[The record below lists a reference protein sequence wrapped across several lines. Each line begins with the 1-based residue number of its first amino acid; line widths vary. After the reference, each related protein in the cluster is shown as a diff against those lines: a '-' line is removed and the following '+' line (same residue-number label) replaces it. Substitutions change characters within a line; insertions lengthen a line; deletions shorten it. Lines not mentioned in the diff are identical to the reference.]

1 MVANSSNDPGRA
13 PANPLDASLV
23 DSDGFLT
30 RSLNQDER
38 GRRQRRRVV
47 VAGCSLALFAT
58 IVVAASIITN
68 KLIASDKSAHGWALW
83 SQRRLPEAEAKFREA
98 LMEND
103 KDSDA
108 WTGLGWSLTNTG
120 RLKEAMDA
128 FKKALALTP
137 ENASAQNGLGQCALG
152 SGDLAVAE
160 EYLKKSS
167 DGVIKLAGG
176 EDKLKPT
183 DIPAAW
189 YGLVN
194 VYLLKDDFD
203 QAKQWV
209 DRIAKVDP
217 KAESLTQ
224 LREQIEKRDST
235 PTKRMFG
242 RDTAGKKSDKN
253 AEKGEKGAENNN
265 SKRAQAWQMWRGGQL
280 KEATELFREL
290 VKSDPQD
297 TNSQNGLGWCL
308 FNSGDAKAAHEAFK
322 RCLELDAS
330 HGAAL
335 NGAGQ
340 SALALHE
347 WATAEEYLQKASDSY
362 LKEIPEDKLS
372 AENLPAAWYGLVR
385 VHLVQGNYD
394 KAILWA
400 ERILKHDAKSTEV
413 QQMLDSAKKKDN
425 SQIKK
430 MFGVE

>member
-1 MVANSSNDPGRA
+1 
-13 PANPLDASLV
+13 
-23 DSDGFLT
+23 
-30 RSLNQDER
+30 
-38 GRRQRRRVV
+38 
-47 VAGCSLALFAT
+47 
-58 IVVAASIITN
+58 
-68 KLIASDKSAHGWALW
+68 
-83 SQRRLPEAEAKFREA
+83 
-98 LMEND
+98 
-103 KDSDA
+103 
-108 WTGLGWSLTNTG
+108 
-120 RLKEAMDA
+120 MDA

-137 ENASAQNGLGQCALG
+137 ERIGAKWTGQCALG

-335 NGAGQ
+335 NGAPIRPGV
-340 SALALHE
+340 ARMT
-347 WATAEEYLQKASDSY
+347 TAEEYLQKASDSY
-362 LKEIPEDKLS
+362 LRKIPEGKLS
-372 AENLPAAWYGLVR
+372 AENLPAAWNGLVR

-394 KAILWA
+394 KAMLWA

-430 MFGVE
+430 MFGRE